1 MTIRPIS
8 SSDVLAFGRI
18 ISSILS
24 NGKYLPV
31 ICLPVIT
38 LGMVICLLLTNST
51 FKLKGNQYIVTIDC
65 VEKGLKINDSEMIYF
80 FPYNA

>member
-24 NGKYLPV
+24 NGKYL
-31 ICLPVIT
+31 ICLPVIM

-65 VEKGLKINDSEMIYF
+65 VEKGLKINDSEMNYF